1 MNIRRYTPSARLVIP
16 LTETDIGRPI
26 GDLSTSLVDA
36 DLTAFG
42 NQVLDDLVVRTAEVK
57 GNNRRDYMVSIRPY
71 RTTENVIDGVVITFE
86 DVTDR
91 KRTDDAIRESEQ
103 RFRTLFELSNDSVV
117 LIEAETLRFVEAN
130 QLAHNNLGY
139 THEEFLQLTVF
150 DIEAKQD
157 EEEIKRVVA
166 KLINDESQEFVTS
179 HWTKNKEIRE
189 TKVRVRAIE
198 LSDKQYFLS
207 IWKPLH

>member
-1 MNIRRYTPSARLVIP
+1 
-16 LTETDIGRPI
+16 
-26 GDLSTSLVDA
+26 
-36 DLTAFG
+36 
-42 NQVLDDLVVRTAEVK
+42 
-57 GNNRRDYMVSIRPY
+57 MVSIRPY

-117 LIEAETLRFVEAN
+117 LIDAETLRFVEAN
-130 QLAHNNLGY
+130 QLAHNSLGY

-166 KLINDESQEFVTS
+166 KLINDESQAFVTS
-179 HWTKNKEIRE
+179 HWTK
-189 TKVRVRAIE
+189 TKKSA
-198 LSDKQYFLS
+198 KQRCEFAQSNFRISS
-207 IWKPLH
+207 IS